1 MKEKI
6 IELVGDS
13 LNKLNVWIDDVY
25 LDEEG
30 SNKFLHIV
38 LDAEEIIPINTVVMA
53 TRIINPI
60 LDDANIIDEA
70 LELYDGMV
78 EYEDYDNPD
87 DKYSAGRHKSFAR
100 EKVDLEVD
108 YLM

>member
-70 LELYDGMV
+70 YILDVYAKSKGDG
-78 EYEDYDNPD
+78 
-87 DKYSAGRHKSFAR
+87 KS
-100 EKVDLEVD
+100 E
-108 YLM
+108 

>member
-38 LDAEEIIPINTVVMA
+38 LDAEEIIPINTVVWQ
-53 TRIINPI
+53 
-60 LDDANIIDEA
+60 
-70 LELYDGMV
+70 LELLILY
-78 EYEDYDNPD
+78 
-87 DKYSAGRHKSFAR
+87 
-100 EKVDLEVD
+100 
-108 YLM
+108 